1 MPLHSGLS
9 MPHPD
14 TAVAVTHACPHN
26 KHITGFPTALTTA
39 DSDHKG
45 KFAFQ
50 LPFWN
55 LPPVIFVLGNKNP
68 FPQRYSQGRP
78 NLGQGDLKSPLPSK
92 LKQLKDSCIPV
103 VCVSTLEGMR
113 LGTTAFALGTK
124 KAHHH
129 SHAWRAPSP
138 RISSSDNPKRRK
150 KNLTEVVFQAYLEHW
165 NMGFE
170 VLKIPMGDTKLC
182 LKPRKWKEK
191 KRCKPKPK
199 I

>member
-68 FPQRYSQGRP
+68 IPQRYSQGRP
-78 NLGQGDLKSPLPSK
+78 NLGRGDLKSPLPSK

-138 RISSSDNPKRRK
+138 RISSSDNPKRK
-150 KNLTEVVFQAYLEHW
+150 K
-165 NMGFE
+165 
-170 VLKIPMGDTKLC
+170 KISLKLC
-182 LKPRKWKEK
+182 FRLTWNTGTWALKF
-191 KRCKPKPK
+191 
-199 I
+199 